1 MPLSHRKCIAYGA
14 FLPLMWVALVFAP
27 GAVVRGEGPLVITH
41 NLIELNTCRKAVS
54 RLSAPMAV
62 QYDRYPLPEALLETL
77 TAADVPIWLDRRV
90 DRSRLVSILQRNDK
104 ATRFTCVSDLAKSGG
119 FEAGLIESVIYVGPS
134 DQVSAVQRAAIRL
147 HQQWTGLAKPNQT
160 AGKTLEWGELTTPE
174 ELLVKIEKLWDI
186 DVEAALPHD
195 LMRAGKLES
204 TSLATQLTLLMA
216 GFDLQVRCESAKR
229 LVTEPLE
236 KNANWTATYSK
247 KELVDET
254 PQSLANEYQGAKIE
268 SKGGSTR
275 VTGPTDLHLR
285 LLKPLTTGTEQNRPS
300 KENNSKTNK
309 SGRGHAKSND
319 PLMRTFTLPKPF
331 TAPLENVLNQLAK
344 NFSIDVQWADSIAQV
359 KRQKVTTL
367 DVPTPKTLDE
377 VLESISQ
384 SSGFNIRRDGKTIRV
399 DPK

>member
-1 MPLSHRKCIAYGA
+1 MSPPGRNSVGYGL
-14 FLPLMWVALVFAP
+14 FLPLMLVVSALARTT
-27 GAVVRGEGPLVITH
+27 VVHAEGPLVITH

-54 RLSAPMAV
+54 RLSAPMAI

-77 TAADVPIWLDRRV
+77 TAAEVPIWLDRRV
-90 DRSRLVSILQRNDK
+90 DRSRLVSILQRGK
-104 ATRFTCVSDLAKSGG
+104 STRFTCVSDLAKAGG
-119 FEAGLIESVIYVGPS
+119 FEAGLIESVIYVGPA
-134 DQVSAVQRAAIRL
+134 DQVSAVQRSAIRL
-147 HQQWTGLAKPNQT
+147 HQQWTGLAKPNQA
-160 AGKTLEWGELTTPE
+160 AGKTLEWEDLTTPE

-186 DVEAALPHD
+186 DVEGTLPHD
-195 LMRAGKLES
+195 LMRAGRLES
-204 TSLATQLTLLMA
+204 TSLATQLTLLMS
-216 GFDLQVRCESAKR
+216 GFDLQVRCESANR

-236 KNANWTATYSK
+236 KNPNWTATYSK
-247 KELVDET
+247 KELIEEP
-254 PQSLANEYQGAKIE
+254 PQTLAEEYEGAKIE

-285 LLKPLTTGTEQNRPS
+285 LLKPLTTGPEKSRPS
-300 KENNSKTNK
+300 KESNSKTNK
-309 SGRGHAKSND
+309 SGRGSAKSND

-344 NFSIDVQWADSIAQV
+344 NFSIEVQWADSIAQV

-377 VLESISQ
+377 VLESIAQ
-384 SSGFNIRRDGKTIRV
+384 TSGFSIRREGKTIRV